1 MLIFML
7 KRIGRIGFAILLV
20 LLMILTIIFS
30 FKTNKTTSDGHINVI
45 VKNIDGEIISNER
58 FEYNTDDSL
67 YDLINDNYDLECTIT
82 QYGHYIVGIN
92 SIKTDIYNSWV
103 WLELAYLKDDVSYSD
118 DIDYNNYDCKDAN
131 VGIDNIV
138 LVDNMILGIVERDST
153 HTTTIFSEGIS
164 VGKEHNYKIFR
175 TIVYVLIAILIASL
189 IVYGIIHNKISKDK
203 ITIRKMCIISLM
215 AVILFVQEEALTILP
230 NIQLTF
236 LLISL
241 FAAIFGIKYSLIIVS
256 IHIILDNVVMG
267 SFTPIVMIPMFIG
280 YVILVIV
287 MYLVKKENL
296 LIKVIMAS
304 ICSWI
309 YCMLFLFANALWL
322 DIDVKAYFI
331 ADIPFEILLI
341 LSTILTM
348 TYLYRPLEKVIY
360 REWNKNQIE
369 EQIDQDE

>member
-1 MLIFML
+1 M
-7 KRIGRIGFAILLV
+7 
-20 LLMILTIIFS
+20 
-30 FKTNKTTSDGHINVI
+30 
-45 VKNIDGEIISNER
+45 
-58 FEYNTDDSL
+58 
-67 YDLINDNYDLECTIT
+67 
-82 QYGHYIVGIN
+82 
-92 SIKTDIYNSWV
+92 
-103 WLELAYLKDDVSYSD
+103 
-118 DIDYNNYDCKDAN
+118 
-131 VGIDNIV
+131 
-138 LVDNMILGIVERDST
+138 
-153 HTTTIFSEGIS
+153 
-164 VGKEHNYKIFR
+164 
-175 TIVYVLIAILIASL
+175 LIAILIASL
-189 IVYGIIHNKISKDK
+189 IVYGIIHNRISKDK

-287 MYLVKKENL
+287 MYLVKKDNL

>member
-1 MLIFML
+1 ML
-7 KRIGRIGFAILLV
+7 KRIGRIGFAILLI

-30 FKTNKTTSDGHINVI
+30 FGSTNKATSDGHINVI

-58 FEYNTDDSL
+58 FEYNKDDSL
-67 YDLINDNYDLECTIT
+67 YEIINDNYDLTCNES
-82 QYGHYIVGIN
+82 QYGHFIIGID
-92 SIKTDIYNSWV
+92 SITTDIYTNWI
-103 WLELAYLKDDVSYSD
+103 WLEIAYLNDGVSYSD
-118 DIDYNNYDCKDAN
+118 EIDFSNYDCQDAQT
-131 VGIDNIV
+131 GIDQIE
-138 LVDNMILGIVERDST
+138 LIDNMIVGIVERDNN
-153 HTTTIFSEGIS
+153 HQTTIFNEGIT
-164 VGKEHNYKIFR
+164 VNKVHNYKPFR
-175 TIVYVLIAILIASL
+175 IVVYALIALLFIFLVI
-189 IVYGIIHNKISKDK
+189 YGIIHNKISKDK

-256 IHIILDNVVMG
+256 IHVILDNVVMG
-267 SFTPIVMIPMFIG
+267 SFTPIVMIPMLIG

-287 MYLVKKENL
+287 MYLVKNENL

-369 EQIDQDE
+369 EDIDQDE

>member
-7 KRIGRIGFAILLV
+7 KRIGRIGFAILLI

-58 FEYNTDDSL
+58 FEYNKDDSL
-67 YDLINDNYDLECTIT
+67 YELINDNYELTCNET
-82 QYGHYIVGIN
+82 QYGHFIIGID
-92 SIKTDIYNSWV
+92 SITTDIYTNWI
-103 WLELAYLKDDVSYSD
+103 WLEIAYLNDGVSYSD
-118 DIDYNNYDCKDAN
+118 EIDFSNYDCQDAQT
-131 VGIDNIV
+131 GIDQIE
-138 LVDNMILGIVERDST
+138 LIDNMIVGIVERDNN
-153 HTTTIFSEGIS
+153 HQTTIFSEGIT
-164 VGKEHNYKIFR
+164 VNKVHNYKPFR
-175 TIVYVLIAILIASL
+175 IVVYALIALLFIFLVI
-189 IVYGIIHNKISKDK
+189 YGIIHNKISKDK

-256 IHIILDNVVMG
+256 IHVILDNVVMG
-267 SFTPIVMIPMFIG
+267 SFTPIVMIPMLIG

-287 MYLVKKENL
+287 MYLVKNENL

-369 EQIDQDE
+369 EDIDQDE